1 MKQSLFVFRIR
12 VLMRPTTGGGT
23 DAYGKSSHSRPPC
36 SKISNIAST
45 IYCYRV
51 LPRHRIALMSSLTR
65 ANKAVMLLRLA
76 IGLVFLAFV
85 SVASAV
91 ERDVVIVLDNS
102 RSMERFD
109 AAGLVRSA
117 VSRSLYE
124 LNGNAQAALVLTS
137 DTPAVAIPLIPLT
150 VKAHARF
157 RNALQQLTYRGNYS
171 DIALALQQA
180 VHELVYSG
188 GEKIEK
194 SILLIVGAL
203 NDPRDLAAVQ
213 FRLHVLGYQVGYI
226 DGVIGPKT
234 RGAIREFQR
243 DHRLAVDGQLSRGL
257 LARLGGAYA
266 ERWPAEL
273 SAKATRAGITI
284 VAGALGGESILSR
297 RLAEKTSGEYFQVA
311 NVEALPQ
318 VFERLKGTF
327 TRAAEAPLSVPPES
341 AALPAPEAEAP
352 GVKPPRKDV
361 LTEVW
366 MWIGFTLLILL
377 LLILD
382 LVVFHR
388 KAHVIKV
395 GEALVLSG
403 VWIGLALL
411 FNVFIYF
418 IYEYHGFGLDIAED
432 EPDGRTA
439 AVLFFTGYVVE
450 KSLSV
455 DNLFVIAM
463 IFSYFGVPPQYQH
476 RVLFWGIFGA
486 LLMRAVLILVGVV
499 LVERFHWILYLFGA
513 FLIFTAAKMLLDRH
527 ERDPRDNRLVQLT
540 KRLFPIT
547 ENYVGQRFTVRM
559 DGKLMFT
566 PLVLALIGVESAD
579 LMFAV
584 DSIPAIFAITDDPF
598 ILFSSNAF
606 AILGL
611 RSLYFA
617 LAGIMDKFHYLRLSL
632 ALLLALVG
640 VKMLLKDVL
649 HTVPNI
655 TYYTLGAIALILTGG
670 VVASLIR
677 AQRMANKDEPE
688 GPQECR
694 EIPAE
699 TKHRGWDPD
708 TARMTTRVLSR
719 AVLVLWR
726 EWPLLMNLA
735 TTALFFRFD
744 RNWLADLTD
753 PAWFALMLAW
763 FFTVILFSAFAVV
776 RHAESLAVKLGE
788 PLGTLVL
795 TLSVTGI
802 EVMIISAVMLTGGGS
817 AVLARDAMFAVVMI
831 VLNGMVG
838 LSLLLGGLRYHKQT
852 YNLLGANAF
861 LAVMVPL
868 AVLGLVLPSFT
879 VSSPGPTFSPLQ
891 AIFLI
896 IMSAGLYGVFLAIQN
911 VRHRDYFMLPNSGEA
926 VAEHHGVENHGLEIR
941 SVGHHVTLL
950 LAYLLPLVILSKQ
963 IAVPIDYGI
972 RVFHAPAALGGLLVA
987 VLILSPESLAA
998 TLARR
1003 QFFK

>member
-1 MKQSLFVFRIR
+1 
-12 VLMRPTTGGGT
+12 
-23 DAYGKSSHSRPPC
+23 
-36 SKISNIAST
+36 
-45 IYCYRV
+45 
-51 LPRHRIALMSSLTR
+51 
-65 ANKAVMLLRLA
+65 
-76 IGLVFLAFV
+76 
-85 SVASAV
+85 
-91 ERDVVIVLDNS
+91 
-102 RSMERFD
+102 
-109 AAGLVRSA
+109 
-117 VSRSLYE
+117 
-124 LNGNAQAALVLTS
+124 
-137 DTPAVAIPLIPLT
+137 
-150 VKAHARF
+150 
-157 RNALQQLTYRGNYS
+157 
-171 DIALALQQA
+171 
-180 VHELVYSG
+180 
-188 GEKIEK
+188 
-194 SILLIVGAL
+194 
-203 NDPRDLAAVQ
+203 
-213 FRLHVLGYQVGYI
+213 
-226 DGVIGPKT
+226 
-234 RGAIREFQR
+234 
-243 DHRLAVDGQLSRGL
+243 
-257 LARLGGAYA
+257 
-266 ERWPAEL
+266 
-273 SAKATRAGITI
+273 
-284 VAGALGGESILSR
+284 
-297 RLAEKTSGEYFQVA
+297 LAEKTSGEYFQVA
-311 NVEALPQ
+311 DVEGLPQ

-327 TRAAEAPLSVPPES
+327 TRAAETPLSVPPES
-341 AALPAPEAEAP
+341 AALPALEAEAP
-352 GVKPPRKDV
+352 GPQPPRKDV
-361 LTEVW
+361 LTEEW

-486 LLMRAVLILVGVV
+486 LLMRALLILVGVV

-540 KRLFPIT
+540 RRLFPIT
-547 ENYVGQRFTVRM
+547 ENYVGQRFTVRV

-632 ALLLALVG
+632 ALLLALIG

-649 HTVPNI
+649 HAVPNI

-688 GPQECR
+688 GPQERR

-699 TKHRGWDPD
+699 TKHRGW
-708 TARMTTRVLSR
+708 
-719 AVLVLWR
+719 
-726 EWPLLMNLA
+726 
-735 TTALFFRFD
+735 
-744 RNWLADLTD
+744 
-753 PAWFALMLAW
+753 
-763 FFTVILFSAFAVV
+763 
-776 RHAESLAVKLGE
+776 
-788 PLGTLVL
+788 
-795 TLSVTGI
+795 
-802 EVMIISAVMLTGGGS
+802 
-817 AVLARDAMFAVVMI
+817 
-831 VLNGMVG
+831 
-838 LSLLLGGLRYHKQT
+838 
-852 YNLLGANAF
+852 
-861 LAVMVPL
+861 
-868 AVLGLVLPSFT
+868 
-879 VSSPGPTFSPLQ
+879 
-891 AIFLI
+891 
-896 IMSAGLYGVFLAIQN
+896 
-911 VRHRDYFMLPNSGEA
+911 
-926 VAEHHGVENHGLEIR
+926 
-941 SVGHHVTLL
+941 
-950 LAYLLPLVILSKQ
+950 
-963 IAVPIDYGI
+963 VPI
-972 RVFHAPAALGGLLVA
+972 L
-987 VLILSPESLAA
+987 PE
-998 TLARR
+998 
-1003 QFFK
+1003 